1 MWEPRTTADYE
12 KCLKWYTKKR
22 RRELAAALANDETY
36 LKALRA
42 GMSPQKKL
50 FGFLHAEGSGVWAI
64 DQKGGKGSL
73 AEIRLYVYPHE
84 PTETLYHITIGD
96 KGSQKD
102 DIKLCHEFVAA
113 LKKNGTGANDEPAKA
128 EEAGEEPRPEAG
140 EGAGRGE
147 EVP

>member
-12 KCLKWYTKKR
+12 KCLKWYAKKR
-22 RRELAAALANDETY
+22 RRELVAALANDDTY

-64 DQKGGKGSL
+64 DQKGAREASPRSGSTFTPDE
-73 AEIRLYVYPHE
+73 AA
-84 PTETLYHITIGD
+84 ETLYHITIGD

-102 DIKLCHEFVAA
+102 DIKFCHEFVAE
-113 LKKNGTGANDEPAKA
+113 LKKREAEAKDEPAKA
-128 EEAGEEPRPEAG
+128 EEAGEQPRPEAG
-140 EGAGRGE
+140 EEAGGGE